1 MATNQKPVNQAK
13 AVKPVIEKEEV
24 EAVKAEI
31 KKPELSEV
39 LEYLKLSSDMLK
51 EISQERRKAGLSDIR
66 TGNAYRELNELIKRL
81 SGL

>member
-13 AVKPVIEKEEV
+13 AINPVIEKEEV
-24 EAVKAEI
+24 ESVKAEI
-31 KKPELSEV
+31 RKPELPEV

>member
-1 MATNQKPVNQAK
+1 MATNQKPASQAK
-13 AVKPVIEKEEV
+13 AIQPVIEKKEV

-39 LEYLKLSSDMLK
+39 MEYLKLSSDMLK